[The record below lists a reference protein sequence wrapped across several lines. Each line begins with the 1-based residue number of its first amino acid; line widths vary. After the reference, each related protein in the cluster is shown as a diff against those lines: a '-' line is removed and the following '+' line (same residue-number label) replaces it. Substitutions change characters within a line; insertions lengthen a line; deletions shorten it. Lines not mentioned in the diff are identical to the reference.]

1 MCEGGAAGFCFFRF
15 DKRSKKEENGEPGVL
30 YLVVY
35 SDDNQPTINPSAVDQ
50 ENPKKKEKESRQQDQ
65 RSFRS
70 IISLDGRHFKSKLP
84 NQSLNVREHSPVLAA
99 NPFGFIT
106 AISSTASTPKAG
118 TLIYNKVCVL
128 SINPFDSKK
137 VPKLPFWRK
146 AKSLQRLGGH

>member
-1 MCEGGAAGFCFFRF
+1 MSLLFVGAYVTVYTIFR
-15 DKRSKKEENGEPGVL
+15 DTTENSWRVKACNLER
-30 YLVVY
+30 
-35 SDDNQPTINPSAVDQ
+35 IR
-50 ENPKKKEKESRQQDQ
+50 KKKEKESRQQDQ